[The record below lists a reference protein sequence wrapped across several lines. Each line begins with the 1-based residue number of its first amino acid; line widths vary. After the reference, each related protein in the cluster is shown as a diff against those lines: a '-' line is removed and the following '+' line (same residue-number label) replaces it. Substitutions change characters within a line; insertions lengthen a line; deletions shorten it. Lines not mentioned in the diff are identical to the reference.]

1 MRYRAFKD
9 GIIRAR
15 EGVEAE
21 RYKVYPRLI
30 SWWKGTKPTT
40 VMQCMERYSQEIVN
54 GAFVIF
60 KRESNAKIW
69 WHIRVKT

>member
-40 VMQCMERYSQEIVN
+40 VMQCMERYSQGIVN
-54 GAFVIF
+54 SAFSFVKAEI
-60 KRESNAKIW
+60 KI
-69 WHIRVKT
+69 KKLK

>member
-21 RYKVYPRLI
+21 RNMVYPRLI
-30 SWWKGTKPTT
+30 SWWKGTEPTT

-54 GAFVIF
+54 SAFSV
-60 KRESNAKIW
+60 AKTGI
-69 WHIRVKT
+69 KNKK